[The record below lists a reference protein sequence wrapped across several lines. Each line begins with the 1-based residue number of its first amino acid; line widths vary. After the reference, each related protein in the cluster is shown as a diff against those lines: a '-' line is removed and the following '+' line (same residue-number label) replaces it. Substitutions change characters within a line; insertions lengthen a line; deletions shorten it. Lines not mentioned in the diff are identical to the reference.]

1 MGAPARRPARSVSPR
16 AASPVRRASRRAPVA
31 TGSAESARARAVE
44 RPAAEDDRLSLL
56 FGEMMSHLNRRTAG
70 DTLRMMNEHGLS
82 MAQMV
87 TLLALAHVSVL
98 SVSAIAQI
106 LRLSLPATSHLV
118 DRLVRAELVRR
129 SEDPEDRRAKR
140 VALTARGT
148 SFVRKLE
155 AARTREVAQVFN
167 HLSSEA
173 RARLGDTLVL
183 VIAELASLPCRTV
196 TGPASGAGAGSRSS
210 RAREPGPSGTLASS
224 KPGPSVR
231 G

>member
-1 MGAPARRPARSVSPR
+1 VWKWI
-16 AASPVRRASRRAPVA
+16 
-31 TGSAESARARAVE
+31 
-44 RPAAEDDRLSLL
+44 
-56 FGEMMSHLNRRTAG
+56 
-70 DTLRMMNEHGLS
+70 
-82 MAQMV
+82 
-87 TLLALAHVSVL
+87 ALAGL
-98 SVSAIAQI
+98 VSAVAHADPQLPNGADSVEAQAMAG
-106 LRLSLPATSHLV
+106 P
-118 DRLVRAELVRR
+118 LVRAELVRR

-183 VIAELASLPCRTV
+183 LIKELASLPCRTA
-196 TGPASGAGAGSRSS
+196 TGPASGAGVGARSS
-210 RAREPGPSGTLASS
+210 RAREPGPSGTPASS
-224 KPGPSVR
+224 KPGPSAR

>member
-1 MGAPARRPARSVSPR
+1 
-16 AASPVRRASRRAPVA
+16 
-31 TGSAESARARAVE
+31 
-44 RPAAEDDRLSLL
+44 
-56 FGEMMSHLNRRTAG
+56 
-70 DTLRMMNEHGLS
+70 MMNEHGLS

-87 TLLALAHVSVL
+87 TLLALAHVTVL

-173 RARLGDTLVL
+173 RARLGDTLLL
-183 VIAELASLPCRTV
+183 VIDELASLPCRTV
-196 TGPASGAGAGSRSS
+196 TGSGTGAGNTSRSS
-210 RAREPGPSGTLASS
+210 RAPSSPAGGAASS
-224 KPGPSVR
+224 KPGPSAR